1 MFPAGLVLVLVGVI
15 VIIAPEFIAYFIGTL
30 LILVGANL
38 LLVSY
43 GVHRANRKDEP
54 SSGFRFG
61 DYEII
66 RNRKK

>member
-1 MFPAGLVLVLVGVI
+1 MFPIGLALVLVGFI
-15 VIIAPEFIAYFIGTL
+15 VIAAPELIAYFIGTI

-43 GVHRANRKDEP
+43 GVHRAGKGAG
-54 SSGFRFG
+54 SASGFRFG

>member
-1 MFPAGLVLVLVGVI
+1 MFAIGFALVLVGFI
-15 VIIAPEFIAYFIGTL
+15 VIAAPELIAYFIGTI
-30 LILVGANL
+30 LILVGANM

-43 GVHRANRKDEP
+43 GVHRANKGQDA

>member
-1 MFPAGLVLVLVGVI
+1 MFPIGLVLVLVGII
-15 VIIAPEFIAYFIGTL
+15 VIIAPEFIAYFIGTI
-30 LILVGANL
+30 LILIGANL

-43 GVHRANRKDEP
+43 GVHRASKGQD
-54 SSGFRFG
+54 SQSGFRFG